1 LVTDI
6 LIINESLIN
15 SDAIK
20 FNQKDIESY
29 NNSLM
34 KENMN
39 ESVVTKEEKDYF
51 LLKFTSI
58 FVVQNDYKYRTLK
71 VKIIN
76 LMFYLF
82 SMVQLFTKY
91 LKMV

>member
-1 LVTDI
+1 MVTDI

-34 KENMN
+34 IDMN

-82 SMVQLFTKY
+82 RMVQLFTKY

>member
-34 KENMN
+34 IDMN

-76 LMFYLF
+76 LMFL
-82 SMVQLFTKY
+82 LI
-91 LKMV
+91 

>member
-34 KENMN
+34 IDMN

-82 SMVQLFTKY
+82 RMVQLFTKY

>member
-1 LVTDI
+1 MVTDI

-20 FNQKDIESY
+20 FNKKDIESY

-39 ESVVTKEEKDYF
+39 ESVVMKEEKDYF

-76 LMFYLF
+76 LMFL
-82 SMVQLFTKY
+82 LI
-91 LKMV
+91 

>member
-20 FNQKDIESY
+20 FNKKDIESY

-39 ESVVTKEEKDYF
+39 ESVVMKEEKDYF

-76 LMFYLF
+76 LMFL
-82 SMVQLFTKY
+82 LI
-91 LKMV
+91 

>member
-1 LVTDI
+1 MVTDI

-34 KENMN
+34 IDMN

-82 SMVQLFTKY
+82 RMVQ
-91 LKMV
+91 